1 MDESASR
8 QAHLHCYPQLE
19 RSDVYGKILEG
30 EYKKSSQN
38 VLLNGAKL
46 VNPTVKLQAEG
57 QNWFS
62 IASNEV

>member
-46 VNPTVKLQAEG
+46 VNPTVKLQAKG
-57 QNWFS
+57 
-62 IASNEV
+62 